1 MAGYLAG
8 ELILLVSL
16 IWFEQQLPDVCVWIP
31 LLVMFKW
38 YGKVMMGWGGGGR
51 EVPPP
56 IIPRTFTFQGE
67 LGVQAEYRCKL
78 E

>member
-1 MAGYLAG
+1 MAESYLAG

-38 YGKVMMGWGGGGR
+38 YGKVMMGWGGGEGGS
-51 EVPPP
+51 
-56 IIPRTFTFQGE
+56 TSNHSSHLHFSG
-67 LGVQAEYRCKL
+67 
-78 E
+78 